1 MEVLPIILRNRAVSV
16 DAKASCES
24 VVREAQRFTV
34 VRGEGYSPTSLPMEA
49 ARHCCLFWCTPP
61 LTLLSSAAAT
71 SAFLFPLQVP
81 MVRIRFSFNSPI
93 TQAFG
98 INRQSSSVHHSNFF
112 FCSRTR
118 FLASNIEI
126 AGCGRPLPMA
136 RAAPAE
142 PAPPP
147 IAAAATA
154 AFAAATLAAREACSP
169 PPAPPPAA
177 AASANGAAGPLSKP
191 DFLVVEVAAACF
203 LLGLGL
209 GLRLLLDELR
219 LRRRRLD
226 RSRSRSRS
234 RPRLRLRLRRLRLR
248 DRSRLRLRL
257 RLRRSVRRPASPR
270 LPPPASLSAAADPEA
285 LPPSDAPCST
295 PDIESRKLV
304 AADDGRVTT
313 LAPLPRSCSC
323 SCSCGGCATQG
334 PLDDDSLVPNRTPNP
349 PCPATKAA
357 ISASLGSPAGTP
369 FCFRPVGRC
378 RYENSPLRDFDGTLR
393 HESGRPSCSAAED
406 SLLAARYAWLAS
418 ARACSPRTVIH
429 AGSVDPRPRPR
440 PAMLALTG
448 PLPAPAVFSS
458 SNHHRRRRQRSP
470 SAASRRA
477 DRPALS
483 VSHTSIRSHRRQQ
496 TALNAC

>member
-154 AFAAATLAAREACSP
+154 AFAAATLAARQACSP

-177 AASANGAAGPLSKP
+177 AAL
-191 DFLVVEVAAACF
+191 
-203 LLGLGL
+203 
-209 GLRLLLDELR
+209 
-219 LRRRRLD
+219 
-226 RSRSRSRS
+226 
-234 RPRLRLRLRRLRLR
+234 
-248 DRSRLRLRL
+248 
-257 RLRRSVRRPASPR
+257 
-270 LPPPASLSAAADPEA
+270 
-285 LPPSDAPCST
+285 
-295 PDIESRKLV
+295 
-304 AADDGRVTT
+304 
-313 LAPLPRSCSC
+313 
-323 SCSCGGCATQG
+323 QH
-334 PLDDDSLVPNRTPNP
+334 
-349 PCPATKAA
+349 
-357 ISASLGSPAGTP
+357 
-369 FCFRPVGRC
+369 
-378 RYENSPLRDFDGTLR
+378 Y
-393 HESGRPSCSAAED
+393 
-406 SLLAARYAWLAS
+406 
-418 ARACSPRTVIH
+418 
-429 AGSVDPRPRPR
+429 
-440 PAMLALTG
+440 
-448 PLPAPAVFSS
+448 
-458 SNHHRRRRQRSP
+458 
-470 SAASRRA
+470 
-477 DRPALS
+477 
-483 VSHTSIRSHRRQQ
+483 
-496 TALNAC
+496 